1 MILGS
6 KVFVRSTLVLSA
18 LLLSITAHATEFPTG
33 QLKGVGLKVERGNM
47 VITHND
53 LYKYESKAIV
63 ESLKNDRIRMTIE
76 ATMQKAKGTRIKND
90 RRVDTFKVKWDSDS
104 SGKLINEANAYK
116 GDKTTFALEGD
127 KLTITSWIARH
138 QSTETQ
144 IYKVGM

>member
-90 RRVDTFKVKWDSDS
+90 RRVDTFKVNGTVTVLANLLTKQT
-104 SGKLINEANAYK
+104 LIKAIK
-116 GDKTTFALEGD
+116 RRL
-127 KLTITSWIARH
+127 R
-138 QSTETQ
+138 
-144 IYKVGM
+144 